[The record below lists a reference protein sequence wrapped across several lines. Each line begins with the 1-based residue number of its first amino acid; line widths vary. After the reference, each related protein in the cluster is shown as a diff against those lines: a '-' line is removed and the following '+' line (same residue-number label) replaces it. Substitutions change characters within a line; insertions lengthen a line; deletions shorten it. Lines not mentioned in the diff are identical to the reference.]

1 VKVITVKNILSL
13 LLVFPTL
20 LFSQIDGSING
31 YIYDSKSQLPLLG
44 ANVIIEGTEKGAI
57 SDENG
62 FFEITNVSPKSY
74 NLSVSYVGYQSKK
87 IFNIIIKSKGNQTLE
102 ILLVESSE
110 ELEEIILY
118 ESPFKKSAE
127 TPLSVNTFSRVEIE
141 SYPGADNDVTKVVQS
156 MPGLSPSV
164 GGFRNDIIIRGGA
177 PNETVYYLDEIE
189 IPNINHFSTQGSAGG
204 PQGMINISFIDEVT
218 LSTSAFGVE
227 YDNPLSGV
235 LQFNQKNGNPKEIS
249 GNFRFGAS
257 DSAITIEGPFSK
269 SEDNKTTFI
278 FSARKSYLQFL
289 FELIGLPIRPDYWD
303 FQWKVNHKIDDYN
316 SINFIGLGAID
327 DFSVEAP
334 DDFDFTQQSFLEQV
348 PIIQQNS
355 TTTGIS
361 WIRKFK
367 EKKGQFILALSTN
380 KLKNIFS
387 RYVDNENL
395 NGLYFR
401 NDSHEWETKLRL
413 KTVNYVN
420 DWKISWGGNIQYSD
434 YFNNTSDLYNQAEYI
449 TKFNF
454 YKYGLFGN
462 ISKSFFENKL
472 DVSIGIRSDEDTFS
486 SGSKLTNNLSPRLS
500 TSLSIS
506 KDRRLKWNS
515 SLGTYYKI
523 PVYTVLGFKNSLGE
537 FANQDA
543 QYTKSNHFVTGFD
556 YALGN
561 ASKISVEGFLKKYD
575 QFPISVVDGVSLANK
590 GADFEVLGNENII
603 TEGKGKTRGL
613 EFLFQQ
619 KLTNNFYGIFS
630 YTFFKSEFTDL
641 NGNYLP
647 SVWNSKHLS
656 SFSGGYKLK
665 KNWEISSRW
674 RFSGKTP
681 YVPYDLDASLA
692 NYPNMILDYSELGN
706 VKLGNFSQVDIR
718 FDKKWNKENISI
730 NFFIEILNLLA
741 QKIPSPSEYGLERD
755 TTGNIITPFN
765 LVEIDV
771 NRESMIPS
779 FGFSIDF

>member
-1 VKVITVKNILSL
+1 MKRLISL
-13 LLVFPTL
+13 LFVLPTL
-20 LFSQIDGSING
+20 IFSQIDGTING

-44 ANVIIEGTEKGAI
+44 ANVIIEGTDKGAI
-57 SDENG
+57 TDENG
-62 FFEITNVSPKSY
+62 FFEISKIKPQSY
-74 NLSVSYVGYQSKK
+74 NLSVSYIGYQSKK

-102 ILLVESSE
+102 IYLIESAQ
-110 ELEEIILY
+110 ELEEIILF
-118 ESPFKKSAE
+118 ESPFKKSKE

-235 LQFNQKNGNPKEIS
+235 LQFNQKNGNPKELS

-269 SEDNKTTFI
+269 EENNKTTFI

-289 FELIGLPIRPDYWD
+289 FKLIGLPIRPDYWD
-303 FQWKVNHKIDDYN
+303 FQGKINHKIDDYN
-316 SINFIGLGAID
+316 SINIIGLGAID

-348 PIIQQNS
+348 PIIKQNS
-355 TTTGIS
+355 TTIGAS

-367 EKKGQFILALSTN
+367 ETKGQFVLALSTN

-387 RYVDNENL
+387 RYSDNESL
-395 NGLYFR
+395 EGLYFR
-401 NDSHEWETKLRL
+401 NDSHEWETKIRA
-413 KTVNYVN
+413 KTISYLN
-420 DWKISWGGNIQYSD
+420 DWKITWGGNVQYSD
-434 YFNNTSDLYNQAEYI
+434 YFNNTTDFYNQIDYL
-449 TKFNF
+449 TKINF
-454 YKYGLFGN
+454 YKYGFFGSV
-462 ISKSFFENKL
+462 SKSFVDSKL
-472 DVSIGIRSDEDTFS
+472 DVSIGVRADEDSFS
-486 SGSKLTNNLSPRLS
+486 TRSKLIDNLSPRIS
-500 TSLSIS
+500 TSYSIS

-515 SLGTYYKI
+515 SIGTYFKI
-523 PVYTVLGFKNSLGE
+523 PTYTVLGFKNLSGE
-537 FANQDA
+537 FMNRSAK
-543 QYTKSNHFVTGFD
+543 YTKSSHYVTGFD
-556 YALGN
+556 YSIGN
-561 ASKISVEGFLKKYD
+561 AAKVSIEVFVKRYAN
-575 QFPISVVDGVSLANK
+575 FPISLIDGVSLANK
-590 GADFEVLGNENII
+590 GADFEVLGNEAVLTNG
-603 TEGKGKTRGL
+603 EGKTKGV

-619 KLTNNFYGIFS
+619 KLTRNFYGIFS
-630 YTFFKSEFTDL
+630 YTFFKSEFTDI

-647 SVWNSKHLS
+647 SIWDSKHLS

-674 RFSGKTP
+674 RFAGKTP
-681 YVPYDLDASLA
+681 FVPYDLEASLN
-692 NYPNMILDYSELGN
+692 NYPNMVLDYSQLGN
-706 VKLGNFSQVDIR
+706 VKLGNFSQLDVR
-718 FDKKWNKENISI
+718 FDKKWNKENVSI
-730 NFFIEILNLLA
+730 NFFLEILNLLA
-741 QKIPSPSEYGLERD
+741 QKIPSPTEYGLERD
-755 TTGNIITPFN
+755 GYGNIIIPFN
-765 LVEIDV
+765 LIEVDV
-771 NRESMIPS
+771 NRESVIPS